1 MSFVVGDKIKDFI
14 CKDYN
19 MSFMMIVLIMEDWK
33 WRLLV
38 DALVCLKCVRHIE
51 SDWCEINYSI
61 NNCHLN
67 NKSHVFYLREDCEF
81 DHEM

>member
-33 WRLLV
+33 
-38 DALVCLKCVRHIE
+38 
-51 SDWCEINYSI
+51 
-61 NNCHLN
+61 
-67 NKSHVFYLREDCEF
+67 
-81 DHEM
+81 